1 MRLNIVRTTAN
12 EFRAGHGRLPAER
25 DRRGDSH
32 PDDVSPRLRDGWPAA
47 AEVPAE
53 PAGVQ
58 RVLFAYT
65 VFRSAPTQGPAGLIL
80 RRLCAVVCALAEGGE
95 EFRDLPR
102 PPPPPRGQE
111 GRFLRRLAAVFGA
124 LAEGGE
130 ESRAL
135 PRRPPPLVAT
145 GGRRR
150 RT

>member
-47 AEVPAE
+47 AEVHAE

-58 RVLFAYT
+58 RVLLAYT
-65 VFRSAPTQGPAGLIL
+65 VFRSAPAQGPAGLIL
-80 RRLCAVVCALAEGGE
+80 RRLCAVVCALGEGGE

-102 PPPPPRGQE
+102 LPP
-111 GRFLRRLAAVFGA
+111 A
-124 LAEGGE
+124 
-130 ESRAL
+130 
-135 PRRPPPLVAT
+135 LVAT

-150 RT
+150 RTADRVERVATERGDRRLVGENPQRAGGVWGQLRGQ